1 MASQREKLANITL
14 DELADVLSNTTP
26 GGINHGPPMAEFTR
40 RQTEA
45 QLSAAAAQ
53 YEAAEAAKATAAYTQ
68 QSARYILWSVYAI
81 AASTVLT
88 TIFSALSLWLRR

>member
-1 MASQREKLANITL
+1 
-14 DELADVLSNTTP
+14 
-26 GGINHGPPMAEFTR
+26 MAEFIR

-53 YEAAEAAKATAAYTQ
+53 REAAEAAKATAAYTQ

-81 AASTVLT
+81 AASAILT
-88 TIFSALSLWLRR
+88 AIFSAISLCLRR